1 MSISEKLE
9 RFDEILVENN
19 ALRDALKEAQYQ
31 IQCLLESDAILRN
44 RVCELEDEIVSC
56 KNELRHTKRQ
66 LNDKTQQALAAAE
79 REVLLIQLLERSDQA
94 KSSLQ
99 LRLETECKNI
109 LKNSEES
116 EKEVE
121 DVNTEAISKLEDML
135 ESLLLLGEQEQ
146 HSENAR
152 LMQENAALQNILAL
166 LQNAEMK
173 KWYLEYI
180 AANIHTC
187 NPEMPVIALPHDSS
201 SPASTIFLPRFPDS
215 ARDFDTA
222 GKNHDEIPFDRATT
236 AIDQGGNISPRAGFQ
251 EVAAE
256 MNLDEGT
263 AQQMTDNQTKLK
275 NLESLASST
284 SKTAPLTCNDLQIR
298 PDVANKRNKWPTPR
312 WNHKRHTP
320 DNHDSS

>member
-1 MSISEKLE
+1 MTGFL
-9 RFDEILVENN
+9 FTILMRVLKNDF
-19 ALRDALKEAQYQ
+19 LRYA
-31 IQCLLESDAILRN
+31 
-44 RVCELEDEIVSC
+44 
-56 KNELRHTKRQ
+56 
-66 LNDKTQQALAAAE
+66 
-79 REVLLIQLLERSDQA
+79 RSDDEEQGECRDSVCGLFSA
-94 KSSLQ
+94 FIDLFAQSLK
-99 LRLETECKNI
+99 LKKAGGNLFMATCSGSRCK
-109 LKNSEES
+109 
-116 EKEVE
+116 
-121 DVNTEAISKLEDML
+121 
-135 ESLLLLGEQEQ
+135 
-146 HSENAR
+146 
-152 LMQENAALQNILAL
+152 
-166 LQNAEMK
+166 
-173 KWYLEYI
+173 YI

-320 DNHDSS
+320 ANHDSS